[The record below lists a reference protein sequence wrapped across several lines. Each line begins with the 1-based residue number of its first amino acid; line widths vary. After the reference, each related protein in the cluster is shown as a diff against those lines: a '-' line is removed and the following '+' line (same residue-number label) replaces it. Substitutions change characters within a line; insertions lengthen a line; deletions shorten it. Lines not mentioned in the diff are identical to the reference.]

1 MVMEDCPLKES
12 FPFII
17 CKCSV
22 QTNAQ
27 VALYSLTFGLGEWR
41 TNKTQVMEAAIVYDL
56 SESFQL
62 SGWAGTTSR
71 RFNLTDDLIVISN
84 TELRELVGL
93 SK

>member
-1 MVMEDCPLKES
+1 MTL
-12 FPFII
+12 
-17 CKCSV
+17 CSI
-22 QTNAQ
+22 
-27 VALYSLTFGLGEWR
+27 TFGPGEWR
-41 TNKTQVMEAAIVYDL
+41 TNETQVMEAAIVYDL

-71 RFNLTDDLIVISN
+71 RFNLTNDLIVISN

>member
-1 MVMEDCPLKES
+1 MEDYALKES
-12 FPFII
+12 FPFIL

-22 QTNAQ
+22 SKNAQ
-27 VALYSLTFGLGEWR
+27 AALCSITFGLGEWR
-41 TNKTQVMEAAIVYDL
+41 TNETQVMEAAIVYDL

-62 SGWAGTTSR
+62 SSWAGMTSR
-71 RFNLTDDLIVISN
+71 RFDLADDLIVISN